1 MSTPQF
7 KPDQIR
13 DEAQNVLEDAADPDF
28 VKGKQKQDLQF
39 QKDEHAIRTV
49 TNTRL
54 YRISVVW
61 LLFTAM
67 VVIAQGMKCSCFS
80 LEPSVMIA
88 FLTTSL
94 GTVLGLWG
102 IGLGYYFFVKK

>member
-13 DEAQNVLEDAADPDF
+13 NEAQNVLEDAAAPDF
-28 VKGKQKQDLQF
+28 AKDKQKQDLKF
-39 QKDEHAIRTV
+39 KEDEHAIRTV
-49 TNTRL
+49 TITRL
-54 YRISVVW
+54 SRISIAW
-61 LLFTAM
+61 LLFTAA
-67 VVIAQGMKCSCFS
+67 VVIAQGVKCSCFS